1 LIKGKKMITTSTH
14 GLAIK
19 AHTLRLLTDKKVEL
33 YNITQKVKDFVKS
46 TAIRDGILLITSLHT
61 TTALFVNEVQSAL
74 LDDIKSILHDWVSDT
89 KDWRHND
96 PEFSDCERHN
106 ATSHLRAILL
116 GHSQSVM
123 VQDGEA
129 ALGEWQSIIFAEL
142 DGPREREIRL
152 QVIGI

>member
-1 LIKGKKMITTSTH
+1 MITTTKS
-14 GLAIK
+14 GLSIK
-19 AHTLRLLTDKKVEL
+19 KHTLKLLTDKKVEL

-46 TAIRDGILLITSLHT
+46 TAINDGILLISSLHT

-74 LDDIKSILHDWVSDT
+74 LEDIKTILQDWVRED
-89 KDWRHND
+89 KNWKHNS
-96 PEFSDCERHN
+96 PEYSDCERHN
-106 ATSHLRAILL
+106 AGSHLRAILL
-116 GHSQSVM
+116 GHSSTVM

-152 QVIGI
+152 QLIGVE

>member
-1 LIKGKKMITTSTH
+1 MITTNQGIS
-14 GLAIK
+14 IK
-19 AHTLRLLTDKKVEL
+19 RQTVKLLTDKKVEL
-33 YNITQKVKDFVKS
+33 YNITQKVKEFVKNS
-46 TAIRDGILLITSLHT
+46 SIREGILMVTSLHT

-74 LDDIKSILHDWVSDT
+74 LDDIKTILQDWVCDE
-89 KDWRHND
+89 KPWKHNS

-116 GHSQSVM
+116 GHSSTVM

-152 QVIGI
+152 QLFGVEG

>member
-1 LIKGKKMITTSTH
+1 MITTTNGISV
-14 GLAIK
+14 K
-19 AHTLRLLTDKKVEL
+19 SHTLKLLTDKKVEL

-46 TAIRDGILLITSLHT
+46 TSIHDGLLLITSLHT

-74 LDDIKSILHDWVSDT
+74 LDDIKSILQDWVRED
-89 KDWRHND
+89 KGWKHNS

-106 ATSHLRAILL
+106 AGSHLRAILL
-116 GHSQSVM
+116 GHSSTVP
-123 VQDGEA
+123 VQDGEP

-152 QVIGI
+152 QVIGL

>member
-1 LIKGKKMITTSTH
+1 MATTTKSELLIKS
-14 GLAIK
+14 
-19 AHTLRLLTDKKVEL
+19 HTLKLLTDKKVEL

-46 TAIRDGILLITSLHT
+46 ASVRDGFLLITSFHT

-74 LDDIKSILHDWVSDT
+74 LEDIKTILHDWVRED
-89 KDWRHND
+89 KPWKHNS

-106 ATSHLRAILL
+106 AGSHLRAILL
-116 GHSQSVM
+116 GHSSTVM

-152 QVIGI
+152 QLIGI

>member
-1 LIKGKKMITTSTH
+1 MLTTGQ
-14 GLAIK
+14 GLSVK
-19 AHTLRLLTDKKVEL
+19 AHTLKLLTDKKVEL

-46 TAIRDGILLITSLHT
+46 TSIRDGFLLITSLHT

-74 LDDIKSILHDWVSDT
+74 LDDIKTILHDWVREDKSW
-89 KDWRHND
+89 KHNS
-96 PEFSDCERHN
+96 PEHSDCERHN
-106 ATSHLRAILL
+106 ASSHLRAVLL
-116 GHSQSVM
+116 GHSQTVM
-123 VQDGEA
+123 VQDGEP

>member
-1 LIKGKKMITTSTH
+1 MITTTQP
-14 GLAIK
+14 GLAVRS
-19 AHTLRLLTDKKVEL
+19 HTLRLLTDKKIEL

-46 TAIRDGILLITSLHT
+46 TSIREGLLLITSLHT
-61 TTALFVNEVQSAL
+61 TTALFINEVQSAL
-74 LDDIKSILHDWVSDT
+74 LDDIKTILGDWVREEMSW
-89 KDWRHND
+89 KHNS

-116 GHSQSVM
+116 GHSQTVM
-123 VQDGEA
+123 VQDGEP
-129 ALGEWQSIIFAEL
+129 ALGEWQSIVFAEL

>member
-1 LIKGKKMITTSTH
+1 MATTTKSE
-14 GLAIK
+14 LLVK
-19 AHTLRLLTDKKVEL
+19 SHTLKLLTDKKVEL

-46 TAIRDGILLITSLHT
+46 ASIRDGFLLITSFHT

-74 LDDIKSILHDWVSDT
+74 LEDIKTILNDWVRED
-89 KDWRHND
+89 KPWKHNS

-106 ATSHLRAILL
+106 ASSHLRAILL
-116 GHSQSVM
+116 GHSSTIM

-152 QVIGI
+152 QLIGV